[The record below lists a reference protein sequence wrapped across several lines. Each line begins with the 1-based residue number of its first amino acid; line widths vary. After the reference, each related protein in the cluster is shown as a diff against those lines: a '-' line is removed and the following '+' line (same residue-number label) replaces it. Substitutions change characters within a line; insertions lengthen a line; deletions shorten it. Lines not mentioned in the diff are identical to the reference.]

1 VIEDRKTL
9 MDRARSELRAED
21 RRAGPKLRGKEY
33 NFGTVLLK
41 RDDAEFCIRGI
52 PVPRIGDFP
61 IR

>member
-1 VIEDRKTL
+1 

-21 RRAGPKLRGKEY
+21 RRAETKLRGKEY
-33 NFGTVLLK
+33 NFGTALLK
-41 RDDAEFCIRGI
+41 RDDAEFCIGGI

>member
-1 VIEDRKTL
+1 
-9 MDRARSELRAED
+9 MDRARSEMRAED
-21 RRAGPKLRGKEY
+21 RRAETKLRGKEY